1 MAASAWVIPPSEL
14 VNRAYVP
21 PCPEYAAFPY
31 FIYLTEIKTDY
42 IKIDGSIISKI
53 LDDKISFLLVKSI
66 VDFAK
71 EADIKVIASCVNTKE
86 IFELIKL
93 LGIDYAQAHDL
104 SIPQDIKN

>member
-1 MAASAWVIPPSEL
+1 MSHP
-14 VNRAYVP
+14 
-21 PCPEYAAFPY
+21 YA
-31 FIYLTEIKTDY
+31 LL
-42 IKIDGSIISKI
+42 SVS
-53 LDDKISFLLVKSI
+53 DKSGI